1 MPAQCSVRGSCG
13 LLLRLV
19 LVKQIRAGS
28 FQVKQARLG
37 DVVIPLPLRD
47 GGRAALEK
55 SGGSRRAVE
64 LFDDRPCVHGM
75 DYKHTSSM
83 GSSILTCDPLTL
95 RSMNTPD
102 IETKGGRIE
111 YAITQAGYNPNSIAA
126 ELHISASAI
135 YQWIDGTTKNI
146 KEDLLWK
153 LADLTGFEAR
163 WLSQG
168 TGPMRIDRSVKHAQ
182 SVLLGMEPEA
192 RYTAVRLLDTLAE
205 PRKRNGTQ

>member
-1 MPAQCSVRGSCG
+1 MPAQCSIWGSCG
-13 LLLRLV
+13 LQLGIV
-19 LVKQIRAGS
+19 PVKQIRAGG

-37 DVVIPLPLRD
+37 NMVVALPLRN
-47 GGRAALEK
+47 GSRAALEK
-55 SGGSRRAVE
+55 PGCSRGAVE
-64 LFDDRPCVHGM
+64 LLNDRPCIHGL
-75 DYKHTSSM
+75 DYKHTFSM
-83 GSSILTCDPLTL
+83 GSSILTFERL
-95 RSMNTPD
+95 RLCLMNTPD
-102 IETKGGRIE
+102 FETKGGRIE

-135 YQWIDGTTKNI
+135 YQWLDGTTKNI

-168 TGPMRIDRSVKHAQ
+168 TGPMRIERSVKHAQ

-205 PRKRNGTQ
+205 PGKRNGTQ